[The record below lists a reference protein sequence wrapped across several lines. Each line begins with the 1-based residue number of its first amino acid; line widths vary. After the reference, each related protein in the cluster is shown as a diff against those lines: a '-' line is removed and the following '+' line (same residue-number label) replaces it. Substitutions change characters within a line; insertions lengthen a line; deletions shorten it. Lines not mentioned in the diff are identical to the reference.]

1 MLIEVLANLTHHA
14 CGIFLCHSLCMAQ
27 MQHIRT
33 CHPDC
38 SHMLEDYLVSTAHDR
53 AIWQMAFETRLAR
66 PRSTAYANIV
76 HLRMPYHAIK
86 QKAKDST
93 CKVQSYKHVCAPLLV
108 YGRFDVLGSTWK
120 AVACLQWLAAVA
132 AVVIS
137 KPTCLTLTRTS
148 CELSLG
154 VPSVPRRGRQLE
166 ESKSPSWSC

>member
-1 MLIEVLANLTHHA
+1 MLIQVLANLTHHA
-14 CGIFLCHSLCMAQ
+14 CGIFLCPLIVHGTDAALQDMS
-27 MQHIRT
+27 
-33 CHPDC
+33 
-38 SHMLEDYLVSTAHDR
+38 LEDYLVSTAHDR
-53 AIWQMAFETRLAR
+53 AIWPMAFETRLAR